1 MNEREEIRYS
11 MRLNESKLF
20 VHSKKEC
27 AERKRER
34 ERKKN
39 FRSFQATFPKF
50 LKISNMKTLITNLKF
65 AKTSKQFLI
74 EGLIFKY
81 FLH

>member
-1 MNEREEIRYS
+1 MCRKKERE
-11 MRLNESKLF
+11 
-20 VHSKKEC
+20 KE
-27 AERKRER
+27 
-34 ERKKN
+34 KN
-39 FRSFQATFPKF
+39 FQSFQATFPK

>member
-20 VHSKKEC
+20 VHKEMCRKKE
-27 AERKRER
+27 RER

-39 FRSFQATFPKF
+39 FRSFQATFPK